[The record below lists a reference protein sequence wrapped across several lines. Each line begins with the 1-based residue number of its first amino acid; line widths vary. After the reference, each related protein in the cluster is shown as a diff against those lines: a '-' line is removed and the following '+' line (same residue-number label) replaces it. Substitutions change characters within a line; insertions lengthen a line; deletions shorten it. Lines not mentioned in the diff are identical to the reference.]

1 MQNTYSIRS
10 KIFLSCDYLFD
21 KTCQIFLF
29 VRERLSKTLKYDDL
43 SMHSLPLQNIS
54 LSDQVN
60 KCLKIYFLE
69 AIVEAYKPGIL
80 FVLGIQDCVG
90 VSSERLESSVIPQGT
105 VE

>member
-1 MQNTYSIRS
+1 MPDFPLCKRKIKQN
-10 KIFLSCDYLFD
+10 
-21 KTCQIFLF
+21 
-29 VRERLSKTLKYDDL
+29 LKYDDL